1 MIGRGLKLV
10 TVVEVPIPGM
20 HRPINK
26 AGDALTFLQP
36 VSSLP
41 HKMHKRIIES
51 RVLGAAL
58 QGCKSCAK
66 CSRFPKRKRIISV
79 FLMFFPLLADL
90 VLILH
95 LAFVAFAAFG
105 GLLVLRWPKIL
116 WLHLLALLWGVVV
129 QWADWICPLTPLENA
144 MRLRG
149 GEAAYA
155 GGFIERY
162 VSQILYPENLTLE
175 LRYLLGIILIAVN
188 VAVYAYV
195 IATRTRSKPMQ

>member
-1 MIGRGLKLV
+1 ML
-10 TVVEVPIPGM
+10 
-20 HRPINK
+20 
-26 AGDALTFLQP
+26 
-36 VSSLP
+36 
-41 HKMHKRIIES
+41 
-51 RVLGAAL
+51 
-58 QGCKSCAK
+58 
-66 CSRFPKRKRIISV
+66 
-79 FLMFFPLLADL
+79 FPLLADL

-116 WLHLLALLWGVVV
+116 WLHLPALLWGVVV

-144 MRLRG
+144 MRRRG
-149 GEAAYA
+149 GEATYA

-162 VSQILYPENLTLE
+162 VSQLLYPENLTLE

-195 IATRTRSKPMQ
+195 VVARMRRKSAR